1 MIDITTPAGL
11 RAAQR
16 LGTELIAWLTSVRT
30 DGQPQSSPVWF
41 HWDGADILLFSLD
54 RTPRVA
60 NIRANPRVSVHL
72 NSNADGGDIVTLEG
86 EARVSED
93 EVPES
98 ALTAYW
104 AKYDGKLAEYGW
116 TRDSFRRDYPV
127 TIRITPTRIRLG

>member
-1 MIDITTPAGL
+1 MIDTTTPAGL

-16 LGTELIAWLTSVRT
+16 LGTELVAWLTTVRP
-30 DGQPQSSPVWF
+30 DGQPQSSPIWF
-41 HWDGADILLFSLD
+41 LWEDGEILLFSLA

-60 NIRANPRVSVHL
+60 NVLANPRVSVHL

-86 EARVSED
+86 DARVAEGD
-93 EVPES
+93 VPEP

-127 TIRITPTRIRLG
+127 TIRITSTRVRLG